1 MTKETVKPEEQKQ
14 ELVVA
19 PSTELV
25 ASDVLSSD
33 FDGIDMG
40 ANDFLPTKILLMQGI
55 SQAVAD
61 RKAQIGDLVNNMTGE
76 VVGTAGTKPVN
87 LLPFAM
93 KKYFAVEKHNGTK
106 FVFSH
111 TVEDTG
117 VKLPN
122 DFELNGVKYRNMHTY
137 VFFCMTEAM
146 DIPVSISF
154 RSTSH
159 KEGQKLLNFMSNQAR
174 KKPTPQPPFAN
185 WIKLDAIGKK
195 NDQGN
200 FMVLVVNPDRVSTEA
215 ERNECRTWVPV
226 VKEVKDFGDEG
237 SESSGSSAPA
247 QPAPNVKF

>member
-1 MTKETVKPEEQKQ
+1 MTKKLEETKQ
-14 ELVVA
+14 ELITA
-19 PSTELV
+19 PESGALPV
-25 ASDVLSSD
+25 SIGVLSSD

-55 SQAVAD
+55 SQFVAD
-61 RKAQIGDLVNNMTGE
+61 RKAQIGDFVNNMTGE
-76 VVGTAGTKPVN
+76 IVGSAGTKPVR

-93 KKYFAVEKHNGTK
+93 KKYYAVEKYNGTK

-111 TVEDTG
+111 IVEDTG

-122 DFELNGVKYRNMHTY
+122 DFEVGGVKHRNMHTY

-159 KEGQKLLNFMSNQAR
+159 KEGQKLLNFMANQAR
-174 KKPTPQPPFAN
+174 KKPEPQPPFAN

-200 FMVLVVNPDRVSTEA
+200 FMVLTTSPDSVSTEE
-215 ERNECRTWVPV
+215 ERKECRTWVPV
-226 VKEVKDFGDEG
+226 VKEVKNFGDEMDADTG
-237 SESSGSSAPA
+237 STGPA